1 MSIVRLNTRTIDED
15 LLKRLQM
22 KTDDELEKQR
32 PHLEGLYNY
41 SILTNPKYQ
50 KLFMYVSG
58 VTPHRNKQIVS
69 EFKDVK
75 LKQNSCDVVRIITD
89 LAYFDKKQIS

>member
-1 MSIVRLNTRTIDED
+1 MSIVRLNTKTIDENI
-15 LLKRLQM
+15 LKKLQQ
-22 KTDDELEKQR
+22 KTDDELEKHR
-32 PHLEGLYNY
+32 PHLEGVYNY

-50 KLFMYVSG
+50 KLFMYVNG
-58 VTPHRNKQIVS
+58 VAPFRNKLIVS

-89 LAYFDKKQIS
+89 LAYFDKK